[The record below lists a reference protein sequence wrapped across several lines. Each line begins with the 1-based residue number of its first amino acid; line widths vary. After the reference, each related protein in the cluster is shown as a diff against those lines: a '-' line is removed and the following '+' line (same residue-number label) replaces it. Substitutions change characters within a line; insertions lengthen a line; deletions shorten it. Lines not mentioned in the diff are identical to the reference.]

1 MKALHVVDSFEEAK
15 GIARSLNVRRL
26 YDGYMENDDHVILF
40 EKGERTKIPCAK
52 CKKALFSYGP
62 ILYCMSCQVAWNTY
76 IGRRQLSEPE
86 LVKLFTTGTIPRVE
100 GFQKK
105 GGERFSARISLDNG
119 KIRLKDIR
127 NT

>member
-1 MKALHVVDSFEEAK
+1 MKALHMADSFEEAK
-15 GIARSLNVRRL
+15 GIARSLSVRRL

-40 EKGERTKIPCAK
+40 EKGELTKIPCMK
-52 CKKALFSYGP
+52 CKEALSSYGP
-62 ILYCMSCQVAWNTY
+62 ILYCTACQVAWNTN

-86 LVKLFTTGTIPRVE
+86 LVKLFTSGTIPRVE

-105 GGERFSARISLDNG
+105 GGEHFSARLCLDNG
-119 KIRLKDIR
+119 RIRLKDIR